1 MACIHNLMSLDS
13 IKVVLVL
20 EEVLVW
26 SSLEKQEKL
35 VFEDSSDLSKTIVE
49 R

>member
-26 SSLEKQEKL
+26 SSQEKQEKL